1 MTIDKNITVDLNR
14 VQPLKTIQIHEGDTN
29 SVRLVFTL
37 TKDSV
42 DVDLSSVTI
51 RYDAVIGD
59 YLAEQDAPGSIEDG
73 KAVVPVTANMT
84 ARSGILKVD
93 VKLVE
98 GESVLFTQ
106 TIKLLV
112 ERSVI
117 NGDTIIDISGT
128 TIDQKLERLTLQ
140 FEGFVSDYYS
150 KTDVDRLLNTKVV
163 KYEYHQGVH
172 AEDLDNYTDAQTLYR
187 IYYEGTYQ
195 FLLCT
200 SGTGGQYRFTKFGDI
215 YYRVYNMGSNT
226 WGEWKK
232 INGEAEIT
240 SISGAKIIDNTIS
253 DDKLIDEYYR
263 LFYNYNI
270 DEAGSLHTIG
280 IYTGNATASWNTN
293 YGITGRFILFH
304 DYDRQIV
311 YFEGSNRTFI
321 RTRAM
326 SHYPF
331 DEWVEITPI
340 TEGKVNTLIDT
351 KLGSYYTKA
360 QTDTKLAE
368 RMKVKAQTISDLN
381 ECDNLTDPD
390 TVYRIYNGGMHQL
403 LLNTTNS
410 DGQFRLTRN
419 GYIYYRS
426 FNTNNNTWSE
436 WKNALVNIPP
446 RTITTAML
454 GNVWISYDIL
464 DDEYIRYFDF
474 THPTEFDSLFDYG
487 IYTGDADND
496 WITQHDVIGHFVL
509 LVVEDNQVLFFPEC
523 SKLFARTRPV
533 NSDWLDWVD
542 ISPVDEERVNTLAET
557 VVNNKLANY
566 YTQAETNRKLA
577 DKENIVVMT
586 SAQLS
591 DCDNCYVAETLY
603 RMIINGQEQLL
614 VNAGTRSAQYR
625 FTKDNVYY
633 RTYQN
638 REWSEWK
645 SIMTMIPDDTIT
657 GNMIQQGTIA
667 ADNLQDIYPALHYA
681 DSVSGEGDINDWG
694 NGIYIGELTENW
706 RARYGVWGH
715 YILIAD
721 GMQIMYIPEANRIQF
736 RERGHMGRWDSWTI
750 IDLCNHFELHDAVHG
765 ENGTIAEN
773 YAWYTDPSQGLSL
786 TGTYSLV
793 GDFCTINGTCPLVE
807 GWETVY
813 YSLPCNSLFSASAIA
828 RCGDDV
834 FTIATNTLDN
844 ISVIEIKKLG
854 GGTMPSGT
862 ISFTL
867 RYRYLEAEI
876 GG

>member
-200 SGTGGQYRFTKFGDI
+200 SGTGGHYRFTKFGDI
-215 YYRVYNMGSNT
+215 HYRVYNMGSNT

-403 LLNTTNS
+403 LLNTANS

-487 IYTGDADND
+487 IYTGDADNE

>member
-360 QTDTKLAE
+360 QTDTKLP
-368 RMKVKAQTISDLN
+368 RKRSHGQM
-381 ECDNLTDPD
+381 
-390 TVYRIYNGGMHQL
+390 GQL
-403 LLNTTNS
+403 
-410 DGQFRLTRN
+410 D
-419 GYIYYRS
+419 YYR
-426 FNTNNNTWSE
+426 
-436 WKNALVNIPP
+436 
-446 RTITTAML
+446 
-454 GNVWISYDIL
+454 
-464 DDEYIRYFDF
+464 
-474 THPTEFDSLFDYG
+474 
-487 IYTGDADND
+487 
-496 WITQHDVIGHFVL
+496 
-509 LVVEDNQVLFFPEC
+509 
-523 SKLFARTRPV
+523 PV
-533 NSDWLDWVD
+533 
-542 ISPVDEERVNTLAET
+542 
-557 VVNNKLANY
+557 
-566 YTQAETNRKLA
+566 
-577 DKENIVVMT
+577 
-586 SAQLS
+586 
-591 DCDNCYVAETLY
+591 
-603 RMIINGQEQLL
+603 
-614 VNAGTRSAQYR
+614 
-625 FTKDNVYY
+625 
-633 RTYQN
+633 
-638 REWSEWK
+638 
-645 SIMTMIPDDTIT
+645 
-657 GNMIQQGTIA
+657 
-667 ADNLQDIYPALHYA
+667 
-681 DSVSGEGDINDWG
+681 
-694 NGIYIGELTENW
+694 
-706 RARYGVWGH
+706 
-715 YILIAD
+715 
-721 GMQIMYIPEANRIQF
+721 
-736 RERGHMGRWDSWTI
+736 
-750 IDLCNHFELHDAVHG
+750 
-765 ENGTIAEN
+765 
-773 YAWYTDPSQGLSL
+773 
-786 TGTYSLV
+786 
-793 GDFCTINGTCPLVE
+793 
-807 GWETVY
+807 
-813 YSLPCNSLFSASAIA
+813 
-828 RCGDDV
+828 
-834 FTIATNTLDN
+834 
-844 ISVIEIKKLG
+844 
-854 GGTMPSGT
+854 
-862 ISFTL
+862 
-867 RYRYLEAEI
+867 
-876 GG
+876 